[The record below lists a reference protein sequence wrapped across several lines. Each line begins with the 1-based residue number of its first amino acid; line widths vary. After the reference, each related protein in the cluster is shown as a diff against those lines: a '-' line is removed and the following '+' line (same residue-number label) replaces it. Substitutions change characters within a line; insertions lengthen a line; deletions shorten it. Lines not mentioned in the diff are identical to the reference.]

1 MDNYIFQQVLLMNKK
16 LILKLTK
23 FPKLIY
29 HSHDTNIYI
38 TQITKL
44 FFPINMI
51 IYKKNTCTDNI
62 IIAGSA
68 DGPFVKLGV

>member
-1 MDNYIFQQVLLMNKK
+1 MENYIFQQVLLLNKK

-51 IYKKNTCTDNI
+51 IYKKTPAQTTLLLQDQLTD
-62 IIAGSA
+62 
-68 DGPFVKLGV
+68 LL